1 LRQGCSGSKTQTK
14 KQKIKKM
21 KITIE
26 YLDGARRSV
35 GGSADIA
42 TCLDIDLGKGWVEA
56 HGEVW
61 AAKST
66 HPSAKLMVNGEQTS
80 LDWITQ

>member
-1 LRQGCSGSKTQTK
+1 
-14 KQKIKKM
+14 M
-21 KITIE
+21 KITIK
-26 YLDGARRSV
+26 YADGTRRSV
-35 GGSADIA
+35 GGARDIK

-61 AAKST
+61 ASETST
-66 HPSAKLMVNGEQTS
+66 QPSARLLVNGEQTA

>member
-1 LRQGCSGSKTQTK
+1 
-14 KQKIKKM
+14 M

-26 YLDGARRSV
+26 YTDGTRRSV
-35 GGSADIA
+35 GGAGDIRP
-42 TCLDIDLGKGWVEA
+42 CLDIDLGKGWVEA

-61 AAKST
+61 ANEAST
-66 HPSAKLMVNGEQTS
+66 HPVAKLLVNGTQTA

>member
-1 LRQGCSGSKTQTK
+1 
-14 KQKIKKM
+14 M
-21 KITIE
+21 NITIE
-26 YLDGARRSV
+26 YTDGARRSV

-61 AAKST
+61 TSESST
-66 HPSAKLMVNGEQTS
+66 RPSAKLLVNGEITA

>member
-1 LRQGCSGSKTQTK
+1 
-14 KQKIKKM
+14 M
-21 KITIE
+21 KITIK
-26 YLDGARRSV
+26 YADGTRRSV
-35 GGSADIA
+35 GGAGDIA

-61 AAKST
+61 ASETST
-66 HPSAKLMVNGEQTS
+66 QPSAKLMVNGEQTA

>member
-1 LRQGCSGSKTQTK
+1 
-14 KQKIKKM
+14 M

-26 YLDGARRSV
+26 YTDGARRSV

-42 TCLDIDLGKGWVEA
+42 TCLDIDLGKGWVES
-56 HGEVW
+56 HGEVL
-61 AAKST
+61 ASETST
-66 HPSAKLMVNGEQTS
+66 HPSARLLVNGTQTS

>member
-1 LRQGCSGSKTQTK
+1 
-14 KQKIKKM
+14 M

-26 YLDGARRSV
+26 YSDGARRSV
-35 GGSADIA
+35 GGAGDIA
-42 TCLDIDLGKGWVEA
+42 TCLDIDLGKDWVEA

-61 AAKST
+61 AAKEST
-66 HPSAKLMVNGEQTS
+66 QPSARLLVNGEITA

>member
-1 LRQGCSGSKTQTK
+1 
-14 KQKIKKM
+14 M

-26 YLDGARRSV
+26 YTDGARRSV
-35 GGSADIA
+35 GGAAGIA

-61 AAKST
+61 AAKEST
-66 HPSAKLMVNGEQTS
+66 HPSAKLLVNGEITA

>member
-1 LRQGCSGSKTQTK
+1 
-14 KQKIKKM
+14 M

-26 YLDGARRSV
+26 YSDGARRSV
-35 GGSADIA
+35 GGARDIA

-61 AAKST
+61 ASKSST
-66 HPSAKLMVNGEQTS
+66 QPSAKLLVNGEITA

>member
-1 LRQGCSGSKTQTK
+1 
-14 KQKIKKM
+14 M

-26 YLDGARRSV
+26 YSDGARRSV
-35 GGSADIA
+35 GGAGDIT

-61 AAKST
+61 ASETST
-66 HPSAKLMVNGEQTS
+66 HPSAKLLVNGEITA

>member
-1 LRQGCSGSKTQTK
+1 
-14 KQKIKKM
+14 M

-26 YLDGARRSV
+26 YTDGARRSV
-35 GGSADIA
+35 GGAGDIA

-61 AAKST
+61 ANEAST
-66 HPSAKLMVNGEQTS
+66 HPVAKLLVNGTQTS
-80 LDWITQ
+80 LNWITR